1 MKQSSQLQNGLLKMT
16 KEQYMLHTT
25 LLHDSLN
32 KAKMFMVDLLTS
44 LEEKKEEMKQNL
56 DKQKME
62 LGQAGQ

>member
-1 MKQSSQLQNGLLKMT
+1 
-16 KEQYMLHTT
+16 MLHTT

-56 DKQKME
+56 DK
-62 LGQAGQ
+62 